1 MGSPISA
8 SRRIGSKNLVG
19 FEVGSVLYALD
30 IGRVREIIR
39 PLPSLPLPHMPASVI
54 GVADHRGDV
63 VPVVDLRERFGL
75 PTAEDTK
82 QARWI
87 VVTRDS
93 RLVALI
99 VDRVTEVFGGDES
112 RARQVPEM
120 GDGDDTRGIT
130 GVYAYQ
136 DQLAFVL
143 DPDRVA
149 AVSEEIDMSIAR
161 ELVEQGRAK

>member
-1 MGSPISA
+1 MASPVSA
-8 SRRIGSKNLVG
+8 PRWIGSKNLVG

-39 PLPSLPLPHMPASVI
+39 PLPSLPLPHMPASVV

-75 PTAEDTK
+75 PPPK
-82 QARWI
+82 HSKHARWI
-87 VVTRDS
+87 VVTKQS

-112 RARQVPEM
+112 LARQVPEI
-120 GDGDDTRGIT
+120 GEGDDSRGIT
-130 GVYAYQ
+130 GVYSYR
-136 DQLAFVL
+136 DKLAFVL

-149 AVSEEIDMSIAR
+149 AVSEEIDLSVAR
-161 ELVEQGRAK
+161 ELVEQGRA